1 MLLFKSAKWL
11 ARRAAPMLWAGATGH
26 PMGGGPGARQDK
38 QVLNIFNFGNNFKP
52 EVTIVNR
59 SVTPPLR
66 PIAAGILVAG
76 LSVVV
81 ISHLLKRR

>member
-1 MLLFKSAKWL
+1 MPLGKEAK
-11 ARRAAPMLWAGATGH
+11 
-26 PMGGGPGARQDK
+26 QDK

-66 PIAAGILVAG
+66 PIAAGLLAAG
-76 LSVVV
+76 LSIMV

>member
-11 ARRAAPMLWAGATGH
+11 ARHTGPMLLSGITGH
-26 PMGGGPGARQDK
+26 PVPGGPGAKQDK

-66 PIAAGILVAG
+66 PIAAGLLVTG
-76 LSVVV
+76 LTVVV